1 MPWRALHLEW
11 IDGRDRLAA
20 WCERA
25 SRAPRVAVDTEADS
39 MHSYFHKLCLVQ
51 LAAGEF
57 HALVDPLA
65 LGREGMAP
73 LARLLAEERV
83 TKVLH
88 GADYD
93 LRVLDRDLGARV
105 VSVRDTQIAAQLLG
119 ERQTSLAALV
129 EKELGVALDKRFQT
143 ADWGQRPLPPEL
155 LAYASGD
162 TAFLAPLADR
172 LAARLEELGRFS
184 WWEEECTALEGIRW
198 EPPAPDPRAFE
209 RLKGAKALRG
219 AARDRLAALHAW
231 REATAAALDVP
242 PFKVM
247 GREPLLAMAAE
258 PPEDPDALAK
268 VPGIGRNVPRR
279 YARELLA
286 LLASPPA
293 APEREPREKVV
304 VDREREERIKQL
316 RARRDEVAAALGLD
330 PGVLAPKWVLE
341 AVADRMPSDPEGLRD
356 CLDRRWRAEALAQE
370 LLTVVAGWGA
380 DGGAGDA
387 GAA

>member
-1 MPWRALHLEW
+1 M
-11 IDGRDRLAA
+11 
-20 WCERA
+20 
-25 SRAPRVAVDTEADS
+25 AVDTEADS
-39 MHSYFHKLCLVQ
+39 MHSYYHKLCLVQ
-51 LAAGEF
+51 LAAGES

-73 LARLLAEERV
+73 LAGLLADCRV
-83 TKVLH
+83 TKVMH

-105 VSVRDTQIAAQLLG
+105 APVRDTQIAAQLLG

-129 EKELGVALDKRFQT
+129 GRELGVTLDKRFQT

-162 TAFLAPLADR
+162 TAFLAALADR
-172 LAARLEELGRFS
+172 LASRLEELGRFE
-184 WWEEECTALEGIRW
+184 WWEEECASLRGIRW
-198 EPPAPDPRAFE
+198 EPPEPDPRAFE

-231 REATAAALDVP
+231 REATAASLDIP

-247 GREPLLAMAAE
+247 GREPLMAMAAD
-258 PPEDPDALAK
+258 PPADPKALAK

-279 YARELLA
+279 YATEVLA

-293 APEREPREKVV
+293 APEREPRARFVL
-304 VDREREERIKQL
+304 DREREERIKQL
-316 RARRDEVAAALGLD
+316 RVRRDEIAATLGLD

-341 AVADRMPSDPEGLRD
+341 AVADRMPSDPDEVRD
-356 CLDRRWRAEALAQE
+356 CLERRWRAEALAQS
-370 LLTVVAGWGA
+370 LLALVAGWGVG
-380 DGGAGDA
+380 GGAGDA

>member
-1 MPWRALHLEW
+1 
-11 IDGRDRLAA
+11 
-20 WCERA
+20 
-25 SRAPRVAVDTEADS
+25 

-51 LAAGEF
+51 LAAGES

-73 LARLLAEERV
+73 LAALLAEERV
-83 TKVLH
+83 TKVMH

-93 LRVLDRDLGARV
+93 LRILDRDLGARV
-105 VSVRDTQIAAQLLG
+105 GPLRDTQIAAQLLG

-129 EKELGVALDKRFQT
+129 EKELGIALDKRFQT

-162 TAFLAPLADR
+162 TAFLAALADR
-172 LAARLEELGRFS
+172 LAARLEELGRLE
-184 WWEEECTALEGIRW
+184 WWEEECGVLQAIRW
-198 EPPAPDPRAFE
+198 VPPEPDPRAFE
-209 RLKGAKALRG
+209 KLKGARALRG

-242 PFKVM
+242 PFKVL
-247 GREPLLAMAAE
+247 GREPLLSMAAD
-258 PPEDPDALAK
+258 PPADADALAK
-268 VPGIGRNVPRR
+268 VPGIGRSVARR
-279 YARELLA
+279 YGTELLA

-293 APEREPREKVV
+293 ALEREPRVKFVP
-304 VDREREERIKQL
+304 DRARDERIKEL
-316 RARRDEVAAALGLD
+316 RARRDEVAASLGLD

-341 AVADRMPSDPEGLRD
+341 AVADRRPSDPAGVRS
-356 CLDRRWRAEALAQE
+356 CLERRWRADTLAQP
-370 LLTVVAGWGA
+370 LLAAVAGWGA

>member
-1 MPWRALHLEW
+1 MPWRALRPEW
-11 IDGRDRLAA
+11 IDSRDRLAA
-20 WCERA
+20 WCARA
-25 SRAPRVAVDTEADS
+25 SETRPVAVDTEADS

-51 LAAGEF
+51 LAAGES

-65 LGREGMAP
+65 LGREGMTP
-73 LARLLAEERV
+73 LVALLGDASV
-83 TKVLH
+83 TKVMH

-105 VSVRDTQIAAQLLG
+105 VGVRDTQIAAQLLG

-129 EKELGVALDKRFQT
+129 EKELGVTLDKRFQT

-162 TAFLAPLADR
+162 TAFLQALAEK
-172 LAARLEELGRFS
+172 LAARLGELGRFA
-184 WWEEECTALEGIRW
+184 WWEEECEALRAIRW
-198 EPPAPDPRAFE
+198 EQPEPDPRAFE

-219 AARDRLAALHAW
+219 AARDRVAALHAW

-242 PFKVM
+242 PFKVL
-247 GREPLLAMAAE
+247 GREPILAMSSD
-258 PPEDPDALAK
+258 PPADQDALAK
-268 VPGIGRNVPRR
+268 VAGIGRSVPRR
-279 YARELLA
+279 YGTELLA

-293 APEREPREKVV
+293 APEREPRGKFVPDKV
-304 VDREREERIKQL
+304 REERIRQL
-316 RARRDEVAAALGLD
+316 RTRRDEVAAALGLD

-341 AVADRMPSDPEGLRD
+341 AVADRRPSGVAEIER
-356 CLDRRWRAEALAQE
+356 CLERRWRAGTLAQP
-370 LLTVVAGWGA
+370 LLGVVAGWDA
-380 DGGAGDA
+380 VSEAGDA